1 MQNILT
7 ALAPAALFAA
17 GFAAA
22 SADAATPIA
31 GRWMTEEKT
40 AIVTVGP
47 CGSNVCGRLTTLL
60 KQPPSGPPVDS
71 NNPDPALRRRPL
83 EGLVILSGFAD
94 KGDDWRGKIYDPKSG
109 KTYKSIAEGSGL
121 HRLLLPNATLD
132 TREGMTSPVG
142 FALGTNGFRPVRTLN
157 KR

>member
-1 MQNILT
+1 MQKILT
-7 ALAPAALFAA
+7 ALAPAAL
-17 GFAAA
+17 FAAA

-109 KTYKSIAEGSGL
+109 KTYKSILKRESDG
-121 HRLLLPNATLD
+121 TLKVQGCIAFFCR
-132 TREGMTSPVG
+132 TQRWTPVKG
-142 FALGTNGFRPVRTLN
+142 
-157 KR
+157 

>member
-1 MQNILT
+1 MQKILT

-47 CGSNVCGRLTTLL
+47 CGSSVCGRLTTLL

-109 KTYKSIAEGSGL
+109 KTYKSILKRESDG
-121 HRLLLPNATLD
+121 TLKVQGCIAFFCR
-132 TREGMTSPVG
+132 TQRWTPVKG
-142 FALGTNGFRPVRTLN
+142 
-157 KR
+157 

>member
-1 MQNILT
+1 MQKILT
-7 ALAPAALFAA
+7 ALAPAAL
-17 GFAAA
+17 FAAA

-109 KTYKSIAEGSGL
+109 KTYKSILKRESDG
-121 HRLLLPNATLD
+121 TLKVQ
-132 TREGMTSPVG
+132 GCIA
-142 FALGTNGFRPVRTLN
+142 FFCRTQRWTPL
-157 KR
+157 KG

>member
-109 KTYKSIAEGSGL
+109 KTYKSILKRESDG
-121 HRLLLPNATLD
+121 TLKVQGCIAFFCR
-132 TREGMTSPVG
+132 TQRWTPVKG
-142 FALGTNGFRPVRTLN
+142 
-157 KR
+157 

>member
-1 MQNILT
+1 MQKILT

-83 EGLVILSGFAD
+83 EGLVILAGFAD

-109 KTYKSIAEGSGL
+109 KTYKSILKRESDG
-121 HRLLLPNATLD
+121 TLKVQGCIAFFCR
-132 TREGMTSPVG
+132 TQRWTPVKG
-142 FALGTNGFRPVRTLN
+142 
-157 KR
+157 

>member
-1 MQNILT
+1 MQKILT
-7 ALAPAALFAA
+7 ALVPAALFAA

-31 GRWMTEEKT
+31 GMWMTEEKT

-109 KTYKSIAEGSGL
+109 KTYKSILKRESDG
-121 HRLLLPNATLD
+121 TLKVQGCIAFFCR
-132 TREGMTSPVG
+132 TQRWT
-142 FALGTNGFRPVRTLN
+142 PVRG
-157 KR
+157 